1 MCIADTNNQLKKANE
16 NLNQL
21 WISANKALEL
31 AEENQRKQASIE
43 ENNETLKNNIKNEIL
58 EEVKNN
64 ITRNFKDIWIN

>member
-31 AEENQRKQASIE
+31 AEENQPKQASIE

>member
-21 WISANKALEL
+21 WISANNALEL
-31 AEENQRKQASIE
+31 AEENQPKQASIE

>member
-1 MCIADTNNQLKKANE
+1 MCIADTNNQLIKTNE

-21 WISANKALEL
+21 WTAANKALEL
-31 AEENQRKQASIE
+31 PEENQPKQASIE
-43 ENNETLKNNIKNEIL
+43 ENNETLKNDIKKKFL